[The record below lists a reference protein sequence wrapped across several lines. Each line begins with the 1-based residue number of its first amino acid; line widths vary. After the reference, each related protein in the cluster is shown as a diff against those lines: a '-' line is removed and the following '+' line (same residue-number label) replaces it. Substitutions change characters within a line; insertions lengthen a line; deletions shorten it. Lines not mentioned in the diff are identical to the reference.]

1 MIERQPVPVAIV
13 LMTKFAEEREI
24 NPLPTYGT
32 GLVQGILFLPE
43 QS

>member
-13 LMTKFAEEREI
+13 LVAIFTEEREI
-24 NPLPTYGT
+24 NQFPANRT
-32 GLVQGILFLPE
+32 GLVQGILFFTE